1 MNFFFSGWWIG
12 LFLRSVS
19 LEQGSAIAMNL
30 DVASSQAEENG
41 FSDIASTSG
50 IDEEFREILQ
60 QTSLKL
66 VDDHLVEFSEAL
78 RSKMVVSYLIL

>member
-1 MNFFFSGWWIG
+1 M
-12 LFLRSVS
+12 
-19 LEQGSAIAMNL
+19 EQGSANAMNL

-50 IDEEFREILQ
+50 IEEEVREILQ
-60 QTSLKL
+60 QTSLKF

-78 RSKMVVSYLIL
+78 RCKMVVSYLIL